1 MTPDSTGDAWGL
13 RPTQGPHALSYLS
26 IRLLNFGK
34 IIEIVFHSDTDDVY
48 SV

>member
-13 RPTQGPHALSYLS
+13 RPHGAPCSYLS
-26 IRLLNFGK
+26 IWLLNFGK